1 MKLTVLSGLVRI
13 YAKEIERMDNDCS
26 TGRSVKVG
34 RPRSQKSHRAI
45 LDATLELLAEQGF
58 DGLSIEG
65 VADRAGVGK
74 TTIYR
79 RWENK
84 EALVSAALQD
94 MRSTL
99 EMPQPGRDLR
109 ETIVRFFDEFFAIV
123 QERPV
128 AWTILMRLL
137 GEAQEHP
144 EMVRDFYT
152 QIYARVGLAREY
164 VDNLKASGEID
175 PDLDWPMAASL
186 IAGPLLYLLVLNR
199 LMGEPEITPETIE
212 KYTDIIVRVVRK
224 PAGQ

>member
-1 MKLTVLSGLVRI
+1 
-13 YAKEIERMDNDCS
+13 MDNDYS
-26 TGRSVKVG
+26 TGSSSKVG
-34 RPRSQKSHRAI
+34 RPRSEKSHRAI

-79 RWENK
+79 RWANK
-84 EALVSAALQD
+84 EALVAAALQD
-94 MRSTL
+94 MRSSL

-109 ETIVRFFDEFFAIV
+109 ETLVRFFEEFVAML
-123 QERPV
+123 QERPGS
-128 AWTILMRLL
+128 WTILMRLL

-152 QIYARVGLAREY
+152 EISTRVSLSREY
-164 VDNLKASGEID
+164 VDSLKTTGQIA

-186 IAGPLLYLLVLNR
+186 IAGPLLYLMVLNR
-199 LMGEPEITPETIE
+199 LMGQPEITRETIE
-212 KYTDIIVRVVRK
+212 KYADVIVRAVQCGPGSQPLPRTER
-224 PAGQ
+224 

>member
-1 MKLTVLSGLVRI
+1 M
-13 YAKEIERMDNDCS
+13 ENDGS
-26 TGRSVKVG
+26 TGRSGKVG
-34 RPRSQKSHRAI
+34 RPRSEKSRRAI

-65 VADRAGVGK
+65 IADRAGVGK

-79 RWENK
+79 RWNNK
-84 EALVSAALQD
+84 EALVSAALRD
-94 MRSTL
+94 MRSSL

-109 ETIVRFFDEFFAIV
+109 ETVVSFFNEFFAIL

-128 AWTILMRLL
+128 TWIILMRLI

-144 EMVRDFYT
+144 EMVKDFYS
-152 QIYARVGLAREY
+152 QIYARVGLSKEY
-164 VDNLKASGEID
+164 VDHLKATGEID

-199 LMGEPEITPETIE
+199 LMGEPEITQAQIE
-212 KYTDIIVRVVRK
+212 KYTDVILRAVRK
-224 PAGQ
+224 PVGR

>member
-1 MKLTVLSGLVRI
+1 MVIINSK
-13 YAKEIERMDNDCS
+13 KIELMDNDRS
-26 TGRSVKVG
+26 TGRSGKVG

-79 RWENK
+79 RWANK

-109 ETIVRFFDEFFAIV
+109 ETIVRFFEEFFAIM

-137 GEAQEHP
+137 GEAQEYP

-152 QIYARVGLAREY
+152 QIYARVNLSREY
-164 VDNLKASGEID
+164 FDSLKATGEID

-186 IAGPLLYLLVLNR
+186 IAGPLLYLLVLNK
-199 LMGEPEITPETIE
+199 LMGEPEITRETIE
-212 KYTDIIVRVVRK
+212 KYTDVIIRAVRK
-224 PAGQ
+224 PVGG

>member
-1 MKLTVLSGLVRI
+1 
-13 YAKEIERMDNDCS
+13 MDNDS
-26 TGRSVKVG
+26 NSVRSVKLG
-34 RPRSQKSHRAI
+34 RPRSEKSHRAI

-79 RWENK
+79 RWANK

-94 MRSTL
+94 MRSSL
-99 EMPQPGRDLR
+99 EMPQPGRDLH
-109 ETIVRFFDEFFAIV
+109 ETVVRFFEEFFTLL

-128 AWTILMRLL
+128 VWTILIRLL

-144 EMVRDFYT
+144 DIVRDFYT

-164 VDNLKASGEID
+164 VDSLKATGEID

-199 LMGEPEITPETIE
+199 LMGEPEISRENIE
-212 KYTDIIVRVVRK
+212 KYTDVIVRAVRK
-224 PAGQ
+224 PVER

>member
-1 MKLTVLSGLVRI
+1 MG
-13 YAKEIERMDNDCS
+13 NDGS
-26 TGRSVKVG
+26 KGRSGKAG
-34 RPRSQKSHRAI
+34 RPRSKKSDRAI

-79 RWENK
+79 RWANK

-99 EMPQPGRDLR
+99 EAPRLGKDLR
-109 ETIVRFFDEFFAIV
+109 ETVVGFFEEFFAILK
-123 QERPV
+123 ERPV
-128 AWTILMRLL
+128 TWTILMRLL

-152 QIYARVGLAREY
+152 QMYARIGLAREY
-164 VDNLKASGEID
+164 VDYLKAAGEID

-199 LMGEPEITPETIE
+199 LMGQPEINQQTIE
-212 KYTDIIVRVVRK
+212 KFTDIIVRAVRK
-224 PAGQ
+224 PVER